1 MKKVFVT
8 YFCLVAVILISAV
21 AAQTG
26 SGAQGA
32 AEATLPYIP
41 SLDVTAMD
49 KSVDPCVDLYH
60 YSCGGW
66 QKKNPIPADQT
77 SWSVYAKLYQ
87 DNLNFL
93 RGILQEAA
101 ANQSTSDPVTKKIGA
116 FYGAC
121 MDEATVEKRGA
132 AAIRPQLDAIAGLKS
147 VHDLAPLAAQ
157 LTLPFG
163 RTILFA
169 AGSTQD
175 PDNSVPVIGDLDQGG
190 IGLPDR
196 DYYLEDD
203 AKSKEIRQR
212 YVQHVQKV
220 FGLLGESPAT
230 AKQNAETIMRMETEL
245 AKASWTRVERRDPYK
260 LKNKMKVGEL
270 NPTGSQFRLG
280 RVLPRIEV
288 SKIRSRQRGCAQ
300 FLQAGEHIAWR
311 RAAGKLEELSA
322 ISCGR
327 SVFAISVSRFFAG
340 KFRVLPQGSARRH

>member
-157 LTLPFG
+157 LTLPF
-163 RTILFA
+163 
-169 AGSTQD
+169 
-175 PDNSVPVIGDLDQGG
+175 
-190 IGLPDR
+190 
-196 DYYLEDD
+196 
-203 AKSKEIRQR
+203 
-212 YVQHVQKV
+212 
-220 FGLLGESPAT
+220 
-230 AKQNAETIMRMETEL
+230 
-245 AKASWTRVERRDPYK
+245 
-260 LKNKMKVGEL
+260 
-270 NPTGSQFRLG
+270 
-280 RVLPRIEV
+280 
-288 SKIRSRQRGCAQ
+288 
-300 FLQAGEHIAWR
+300 
-311 RAAGKLEELSA
+311 
-322 ISCGR
+322 
-327 SVFAISVSRFFAG
+327 
-340 KFRVLPQGSARRH
+340 